1 MSILH
6 APILEQAG
14 FSLGSSSV
22 VKNYVY
28 RLNGINQYIQF
39 SDSVEFKVG
48 DTLELGFVGGAVSGS
63 YRSFVSSTDS
73 SLRVSSG
80 GDPQVFD
87 IASTSDAK
95 VNGVTIINNQTLIP
109 TSGMNYLEFKS
120 FSDYLIRGVGA
131 RVDFAGSASLYINLP
146 IYNFK
151 VIRGGTVIHEIP
163 LTNKAQGATQLPTIG
178 SVSATI
184 VGYNENDWEEV

>member
-1 MSILH
+1 M
-6 APILEQAG
+6 G
-14 FSLGSSSV
+14 FIANNLPTLDDVSFGTASGAKS
-22 VKNYVY
+22 YVY
-28 RLNGINQYIQF
+28 GLNGVDQYFQL
-39 SDSVEFKVG
+39 SESVDFKVG
-48 DTLELGFVGGAVSGS
+48 DTLELGFIGSVVSGS

-80 GDPQVFD
+80 GNPQVFD

-95 VNGVTIINNQTLIP
+95 VNGVTIINNQTPIP

-120 FSDYLIRGVGA
+120 FSDYLIRGIGA
-131 RVDFAGSASLYINLP
+131 RVASDGSANLYINLP
-146 IYNFK
+146 LYNFK
-151 VIRGGTVIHEIP
+151 VIRGGVVIHEIP

-184 VGYNENDWEEV
+184 IGYNENDWEEI